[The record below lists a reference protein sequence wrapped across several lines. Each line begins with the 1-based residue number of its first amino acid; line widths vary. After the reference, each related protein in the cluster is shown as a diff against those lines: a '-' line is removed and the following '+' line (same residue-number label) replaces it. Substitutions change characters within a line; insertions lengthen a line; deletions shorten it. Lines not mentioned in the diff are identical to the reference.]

1 MSSCVETFSLTQ
13 LRDRKTFLENQLNIV
28 NNLIEENENNEKEK
42 KEKEEEKEE
51 KKDKIKNKI
60 KIKIITKDRTDIKDN
75 IKK

>member
-28 NNLIEENENNEKEK
+28 NNLIEENEMEEKNNENNENNEKEK
-42 KEKEEEKEE
+42 KEE
-51 KKDKIKNKI
+51 KKDKIK
-60 KIKIITKDRTDIKDN
+60 IITKDRIDVKDN